1 MPMNIKK
8 KLQFAFKYLSYQT
21 LSIINGK
28 IKGIV
33 KPSNDP
39 RITIKKVN
47 LSENLF
53 YNIYSV
59 NTGRLYTDTISD
71 TAFILENKIIEGPSF
86 QLRNVK
92 NVKCEENIVFKKG
105 TPRFRKKLQGN
116 VFSLLTGGAGN
127 SNYWHWLFDVLP
139 RLEILNKKENY
150 KKMDYF
156 LFPSLEEKFQNE
168 TLNILDIN
176 KNKRLS
182 SKIYRHISANNITAV
197 DHPYVLNNNPS
208 IEIQN
213 IPSWI
218 SKWLKNIFLKKLE
231 TNKIFPK
238 KIYIDRRDAKSNHKH
253 LRKIINE
260 KEIIALLKEN
270 NFKIISLS
278 ELTFIDQVSL
288 FNNIEQVVGLHGAGF
303 ANIVFCKPG
312 TKVLELKSNT
322 AGDVIKNLAKTN
334 NLDYSSIS
342 ITSDFEIKNQQGL
355 INIPL
360 DKLGEKI
367 NK

>member
-28 IKGIV
+28 IKGII

-139 RLEILNKKENY
+139 RIFIFSNHADLNEI
-150 KKMDYF
+150 DYF
-156 LFPSLEEKFQNE
+156 LFPNLDENFQKESLKI
-168 TLNILDIN
+168 LNLPL
-176 KNKRLS
+176 KKCLS
-182 SKIYRHISANNITAV
+182 SKHYRHFSANEVIAT
-197 DHPYVLNNNPS
+197 DHPYNFLNEPLVDS
-208 IEIQN
+208 LN

-218 SKWLKNIFLKKLE
+218 SSILRKKFNYKKEDIKNNLPRKF
-231 TNKIFPK
+231 
-238 KIYIDRRDAKSNHKH
+238 YIDRSDSKSLHAKMRTISNENDVVKF
-253 LRKIINE
+253 LKNNEFSII
-260 KEIIALLKEN
+260 K
-270 NFKIISLS
+270 LS
-278 ELTFIDQVSL
+278 DFSFTDQIQL
-288 FNNIEQVVGLHGAGF
+288 FNQAECVVGLHGAGF
-303 ANIVFCKPG
+303 ANMIFSKPN
-312 TKVLELKSNT
+312 TKIIELKSFT
-322 AGDVIKNLAKTN
+322 AGAMFENLAKNHKLSYHCLSVKPKISFN
-334 NLDYSSIS
+334 NQLG
-342 ITSDFEIKNQQGL
+342 EIK
-355 INIPL
+355 INIDL
-360 DKLGEKI
+360 LKDAI
-367 NK
+367 R

>member
-1 MPMNIKK
+1 MPIYIKK
-8 KLQFAFKYLSYQT
+8 KLQFVFKQLAYQI
-21 LSIINGK
+21 LFWLNGK
-28 IKGIV
+28 IQGII
-33 KPSNDP
+33 KPSNDS
-39 RITIKKVN
+39 RIIIKKVN
-47 LSENLF
+47 LDENLF
-53 YNIYSV
+53 YNIFSI
-59 NTGRLYTDTISD
+59 NSGRLYTDTIND

-92 NVKCEENIVFKKG
+92 NAKCEENIVFEKG
-105 TPRFRKKLQGN
+105 TPRLKKKLQGN

-139 RLEILNKKENY
+139 RLEILSKKENY
-150 KKMDYF
+150 KKMNYF

-168 TLNILDIN
+168 TLDILDIN

-182 SKIYRHISANNITAV
+182 SKIYRHISAKSITAV

-213 IPSWI
+213 IPNWI
-218 SKWLKNIFLKKLE
+218 SKWLKNVFLKKLE
-231 TNKIFPK
+231 RNKIFPK

-260 KEIIALLKEN
+260 EQIIALLKEK

-278 ELTFIDQVSL
+278 ELTFVDQVSL
-288 FNNIEQVVGLHGAGF
+288 FNNIDQVVGLHGAGF

-312 TKVLELKSNT
+312 TKVLELKPDM

-334 NLDYSSIS
+334 SLDYSSIS
-342 ITSDFEIKNQQGL
+342 ISSDTEIKNQLGL
-355 INIPL
+355 IYIPL
-360 DKLGEKI
+360 EKLRKEI